1 MKCPNP
7 ACGKEII
14 DSATFCPYCGMQV
27 RVQQQAEAQPIPQAA
42 ANADR
47 TASYVAAASQ
57 QPATRVMDASN
68 ATPSGSSQKR
78 PSQVPHKSVW
88 KQSKTLFWGN
98 IKGFATASLV
108 SAVLLF
114 LVPVVT
120 VPYFGGI
127 SMVDGLLALFR
138 IASIP
143 GVSSFISSYSNLSSL
158 YTAAGVLGLVG
169 IIMVA
174 CSIRGCQLAWSGI
187 TKGADLGVRVN
198 GIPALLF
205 FLIGMAAGASSL
217 FLLLSLVHVAI
228 WALMMAAY
236 FEEGLHGFKENM

>member
-1 MKCPNP
+1 
-7 ACGKEII
+7 
-14 DSATFCPYCGMQV
+14 
-27 RVQQQAEAQPIPQAA
+27 
-42 ANADR
+42 
-47 TASYVAAASQ
+47 
-57 QPATRVMDASN
+57 
-68 ATPSGSSQKR
+68 
-78 PSQVPHKSVW
+78 
-88 KQSKTLFWGN
+88 
-98 IKGFATASLV
+98 
-108 SAVLLF
+108 
-114 LVPVVT
+114 
-120 VPYFGGI
+120 
-127 SMVDGLLALFR
+127 MVDGLLALFR